1 MNNYIVQNMIKYLNL
16 EHFSQIFNN
25 DYTSYF
31 DEKKTEPNFE
41 ELYNSKY
48 LMLVAEP
55 GYGKTRLF
63 KELVLK
69 ADKNSYKVF
78 FIDAKQI
85 KTSIKESTEKC
96 KVIESNISEEKLQKK
111 IYFSN
116 KEDYSLNEKTI
127 ICIDALDELPFSN
140 LYSFFEQVEEFIS
153 ENPSVKVFLSC
164 RTHHLNKIDY
174 DLSNISFEYLT
185 LDKFY
190 GKQVFD
196 YLKNKD
202 INKETIEKIK
212 EKTKLGNLFD
222 FLSIPRFLYYF
233 SELIQNKNIEEIINL
248 SRS

>member
-1 MNNYIVQNMIKYLNL
+1 
-16 EHFSQIFNN
+16 
-25 DYTSYF
+25 
-31 DEKKTEPNFE
+31 
-41 ELYNSKY
+41 
-48 LMLVAEP
+48 MLVSEP

-63 KELVLK
+63 KELVLR
-69 ADKNSYKVF
+69 ANENEVKVF

-85 KTSIKESTEKC
+85 KSSIKENIEKC

-196 YLKNKD
+196 
-202 INKETIEKIK
+202 
-212 EKTKLGNLFD
+212 
-222 FLSIPRFLYYF
+222 
-233 SELIQNKNIEEIINL
+233 
-248 SRS
+248 

>member
-1 MNNYIVQNMIKYLNL
+1 MG

-31 DEKKTEPNFE
+31 YERITKPDFK

-63 KELVLK
+63 KELVLR
-69 ADKNSYKVF
+69 ANENDLKVF

-85 KTSIKESTEKC
+85 KSSIKENIKKC

-111 IYFSN
+111 IYFCN
-116 KEDYSLNEKTI
+116 KEDYILDDKTI
-127 ICIDALDELPFSN
+127 ICLDALDELPFSN
-140 LYSFFEQVEEFIS
+140 LYSFFEQVEEFIID
-153 ENPSVKVFLSC
+153 NPNIKVFLSC
-164 RTHHLNKIDY
+164 RTHHLNKIEY

-190 GKQVFD
+190 GKQVFN
-196 YLKNKD
+196 Y
-202 INKETIEKIK
+202 
-212 EKTKLGNLFD
+212 
-222 FLSIPRFLYYF
+222 PH
-233 SELIQNKNIEEIINL
+233 
-248 SRS
+248 